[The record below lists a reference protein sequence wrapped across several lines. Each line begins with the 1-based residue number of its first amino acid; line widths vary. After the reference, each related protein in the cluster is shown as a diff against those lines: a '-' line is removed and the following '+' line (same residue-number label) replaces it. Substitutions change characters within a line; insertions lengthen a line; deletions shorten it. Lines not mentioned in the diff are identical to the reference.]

1 MPLAQYRK
9 AAYSISKPSI
19 SVSPPRHSPSP
30 NRRFTHLF
38 APILVT
44 IGSLMITTAV
54 WPIVQYQFILS
65 PSLQPVKFLSPLPE
79 SQLSRPQAYRS
90 EFLNPQPQVAGLTAN
105 GQTDTYTNP
114 RTWFPEADFNP
125 PTPETNLPLTEY
137 LLSIPKVNIESARV
151 VIDGE
156 DLSRGLIQYPGTAMP
171 GQPGSTVIFGH
182 SVLRQFYN
190 PSLKNPNRY
199 MSIFSKIMTLK
210 TNDQIYLDFG
220 DIRYTYEVK
229 DKVEAKPEDVFI
241 LEQRYGGSDLK
252 LITCV
257 PEGTYLRRG
266 VVIAG
271 LISSGPVPQISPSVL

>member
-9 AAYSISKPSI
+9 APLIYHYPQPLAPTPVAPPPQKPAKA
-19 SVSPPRHSPSP
+19 
-30 NRRFTHLF
+30 THLL
-38 APILVT
+38 APTLVT
-44 IGSLMITTAV
+44 VGSLMITTAV
-54 WPIVQYQFILS
+54 WPIVQYQLFLKS
-65 PSLQPVKFLSPLPE
+65 SLQKIDFLSPVPD
-79 SQLSRPQAYRS
+79 SQLTKNIPYHSNFLSPQG
-90 EFLNPQPQVAGLTAN
+90 QIAGLTAN
-105 GQTDTYTNP
+105 GYQDPYTNP
-114 RTWFPEADFNP
+114 RTWFPEADFTSH
-125 PTPETNLPLTEY
+125 PTETVSVITEY
-137 LLSIPKVNIESARV
+137 SLTIPQVDIETARV

-156 DLSRGLIQYPGTAMP
+156 DLSRGLIHYPGTAMP

-182 SVLRQFYN
+182 SILRQFYN

-210 TNDQIYLDFG
+210 NGDQIFVDLG

-229 DKVEAKPEDVFI
+229 DKVEVKPQDVFI
-241 LEQRYGGSDLK
+241 LEQRYAGSDLK

-271 LISSGPVPQISPSVL
+271 LVSQGPIPSPIE